1 MRSSR
6 YAYSSAEP
14 KHLFVPL
21 FRAVLKRQ
29 FARGLLIPFL
39 RSTRVVKRLGNRRYW
54 VRQRILHRHRFD
66 IRPFYVVL
74 HSYTYSVG
82 HQLRT
87 FSVYVRAIKHK
98 GVYHTQGEVV
108 ILPFPRGAARYR
120 GVRYLVKHSVSLTT
134 TSDYYPN
141 YLGYPPLGVP
151 AHSQ

>member
-1 MRSSR
+1 M
-6 YAYSSAEP
+6 
-14 KHLFVPL
+14 
-21 FRAVLKRQ
+21 
-29 FARGLLIPFL
+29 
-39 RSTRVVKRLGNRRYW
+39 
-54 VRQRILHRHRFD
+54 
-66 IRPFYVVL
+66 VL
-74 HSYTYSVG
+74 HSYNYSVG

-87 FSVYVRAIKHK
+87 FSVYVRPIKHK
-98 GVYHTQGEVV
+98 GVYRTQGEVV